1 MPVVPESGLNAR
13 LSDIVNELQ
22 GLPHVLQSVREA
34 RDRIALLEGALRE
47 AQGALREITPAVEA
61 YLMSGDVMTQGLKRQ
76 TWSPALKRARQAAQA
91 LAETEVGGE

>member
-34 RDRIALLEGALRE
+34 RDRIALLEGALRLAGGAINAAYAQAHAEWHGHDRVAERHDRTVME
-47 AQGALREITPAVEA
+47 ARGVIR
-61 YLMSGDVMTQGLKRQ
+61 
-76 TWSPALKRARQAAQA
+76 QA
-91 LAETEVGGE
+91 LAETEAPNE